1 MSFSFIIRKYLN
13 VIINLFIFS
22 TKSFLNKLSDVF
34 NSYMYK
40 GLIELLLT
48 QLFLMRTIYIYQD
61 KFYFN
66 CKKFTFYL
74 KIFK

>member
-1 MSFSFIIRKYLN
+1 MPPSLIIGKYLN
-13 VIINLFIFS
+13 VIINLSIIF

-61 KFYFN
+61 KFYLIVKN
-66 CKKFTFYL
+66 SLFT
-74 KIFK
+74 

>member
-1 MSFSFIIRKYLN
+1 MPPSLIIGKYLN
-13 VIINLFIFS
+13 VIINLSIFS

-48 QLFLMRTIYIYQD
+48 QLFLIQTIFFI
-61 KFYFN
+61 KIN
-66 CKKFTFYL
+66 SILIVKNSLFT
-74 KIFK
+74 

>member
-1 MSFSFIIRKYLN
+1 MPPSFIIRKYLN
-13 VIINLFIFS
+13 VIINPSIIS

-48 QLFLMRTIYIYQD
+48 QLFLMRTIFFI
-61 KFYFN
+61 KIN
-66 CKKFTFYL
+66 SILIVKNSLFT
-74 KIFK
+74 

>member
-1 MSFSFIIRKYLN
+1 MPPSLIIGKYLN
-13 VIINLFIFS
+13 VIINLSIIF

-48 QLFLMRTIYIYQD
+48 QLFLMQTIYFI
-61 KFYFN
+61 KIN
-66 CKKFTFYL
+66 SILIVKNSLFT
-74 KIFK
+74 